1 MYLCFCVGIVH
12 MSVGIHRGQKSKL
25 DLLELELQMAMSCFT
40 WVLGIKLALTR
51 STMEKST

>member
-12 MSVGIHRGQKSKL
+12 MSVGIHGGQKIKL
-25 DLLELELQMAMSCFT
+25 DLLELELHMAMSCFT
-40 WVLGIKLALTR
+40 WVLGTKLALTH